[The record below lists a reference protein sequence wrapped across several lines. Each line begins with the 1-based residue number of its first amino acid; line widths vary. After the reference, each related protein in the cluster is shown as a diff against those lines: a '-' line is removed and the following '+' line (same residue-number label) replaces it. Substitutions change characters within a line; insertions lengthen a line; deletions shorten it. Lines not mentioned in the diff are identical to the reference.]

1 MKKRFLSLMLAGIL
15 AFGGSCNVFA
25 EEADTELQTEEAAAV
40 PEVNWEDVAP
50 SVEEAA
56 EWKGDFV
63 NFDEI
68 AIKMYVP
75 DVLIPAEL
83 TEEDKE
89 AGYIGYFTTEDET
102 ATASVMYVD
111 VDGMSLDEYQAYLE
125 GEEDVDEVEAGIING
140 VPVVTYSMPEN
151 DVACVSIATEKGYIL
166 EFSFYPMSDEGFE
179 AVAQI
184 MMVSIQ
190 AEE

>member
-1 MKKRFLSLMLAGIL
+1 
-15 AFGGSCNVFA
+15 
-25 EEADTELQTEEAAAV
+25 
-40 PEVNWEDVAP
+40 
-50 SVEEAA
+50 
-56 EWKGDFV
+56 
-63 NFDEI
+63 
-68 AIKMYVP
+68 
-75 DVLIPAEL
+75 
-83 TEEDKE
+83 
-89 AGYIGYFTTEDET
+89 
-102 ATASVMYVD
+102 MYVD

-140 VPVVTYSMPEN
+140 IPVVTYSMPEN
-151 DVACVSIATEKGYIL
+151 DVACVSIATERGYIL

>member
-1 MKKRFLSLMLAGIL
+1 MKKRFLSLMLAGML
-15 AFGGSCNVFA
+15 VFGGSCNVFA

-50 SVEEAA
+50 SVEKAA

-68 AIKMYVP
+68 AIKIYVP

-83 TEEDKE
+83 TKEDKE

-125 GEEDVDEVEAGIING
+125 GEEDVEEVEAGIING
-140 VPVVTYSMPEN
+140 IPVVTYSMPEN

-166 EFSFYPMSDEGFE
+166 EFSFYPISDEGFE

>member
-15 AFGGSCNVFA
+15 AFGGNCNVFA
-25 EEADTELQTEEAAAV
+25 EEAAV

-50 SVEEAA
+50 SVEAAA

-75 DVLIPAEL
+75 DVLIPSEL

-111 VDGMSLDEYQAYLE
+111 VEGMSLDEYQEYLE

-140 VPVVTYSMPEN
+140 IPVVTYSMPEN

-184 MMVSIQ
+184 MMASIQ

>member
-15 AFGGSCNVFA
+15 AFGGSSNVFA
-25 EEADTELQTEEAAAV
+25 AEADTELQTEDAAAV

-50 SVEEAA
+50 SVEESP

-140 VPVVTYSMPEN
+140 IPVVTYSMPEN
-151 DVACVSIATEKGYIL
+151 DTACVSIATERGYIL

-190 AEE
+190 EEE